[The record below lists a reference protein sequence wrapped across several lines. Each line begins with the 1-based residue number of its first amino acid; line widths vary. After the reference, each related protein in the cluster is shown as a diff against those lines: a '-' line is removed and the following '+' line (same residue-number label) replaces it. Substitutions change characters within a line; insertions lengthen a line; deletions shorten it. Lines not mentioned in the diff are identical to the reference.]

1 MLFLIHM
8 LSLTFTVSKLFL
20 PPPAPCLGLAGRGEA
35 GMGGSMSSQELPY
48 SLSETLL
55 QGPSAEEG
63 VSPASWMPDPARE
76 VIERTSH
83 GDPYLQALG
92 PLLPSW
98 SIWSSGA
105 LEQEK
110 GTSTVDSRG
119 LPRAGNQEDRAAQ
132 SLWPVPVRAQGA
144 LPPPTSHEFPPRVG
158 HPCAMC
164 LQRWLCGGL
173 AVGGH
178 G

>member
-1 MLFLIHM
+1 M
-8 LSLTFTVSKLFL
+8 TVLKG
-20 PPPAPCLGLAGRGEA
+20 PPV
-35 GMGGSMSSQELPY
+35 
-48 SLSETLL
+48 
-55 QGPSAEEG
+55 EEG
-63 VSPASWMPDPARE
+63 VSPASWMPDPAWE
-76 VIERTSH
+76 VIERTSP
-83 GDPYLQALG
+83 GDPYLQAPG

-132 SLWPVPVRAQGA
+132 SLGPVPVGAQGS
-144 LPPPTSHEFPPRVG
+144 LPPPTSHEFPPRDGSPLCNV
-158 HPCAMC
+158 PAAMA
-164 LQRWLCGGL
+164 LRR
-173 AVGGH
+173 ARMGGH